1 MSSVPCFGMV
11 SLLLEPIVI
20 LGAGLGFTF
29 NAVWSSSYN
38 GFSKRWE
45 TSGSPWSSSAEFSTD
60 VDCEVFASD
69 VHVSPAASSVHGIGS

>member
-11 SLLLEPIVI
+11 SLLLEPTVI

-45 TSGSPWSSSAEFSTD
+45 TSGSPWSSSAEFSIG
-60 VDCEVFASD
+60 VECELFASD